1 MKTKLKEFFEDVQGV
16 VVGLWL
22 GSILIMGLVFML
34 VAIVIRSIWSY
45 IVKDNSEGKDDE
57 G

>member
-22 GSILIMGLVFML
+22 GLILAMGLAFML

-45 IVKDNSEGKDDE
+45 VVKDNSEEKDDK
-57 G
+57 